1 MVDGVRAMP
10 EFESVPEIIQAG
22 KFLRNLRFTIYD
34 LRVPF
39 NYENG
44 S

>member
-22 KFLRNLRFTIYD
+22 KVFKD
-34 LRVPF
+34 LRYSIYAF
-39 NYENG
+39 CLFMKMARK

>member
-22 KFLRNLRFTIYD
+22 KFSEFTIYD
-34 LRVPF
+34 LRGFF
-39 NYENG
+39 NYEND